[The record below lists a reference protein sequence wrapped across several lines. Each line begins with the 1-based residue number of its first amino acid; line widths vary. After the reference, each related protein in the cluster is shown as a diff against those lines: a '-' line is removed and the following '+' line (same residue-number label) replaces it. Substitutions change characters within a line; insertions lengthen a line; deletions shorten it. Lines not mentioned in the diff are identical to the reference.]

1 MRITQSKTENQLATL
16 TVEVDEKDYKDK
28 INKILKDYR
37 KNVQIPG
44 FRKGKTPISIINK
57 KYRISV
63 TTEQVNKLL
72 QDEMYKYITE
82 NKVKVLG
89 SPMPKP
95 NENPINWEK
104 DSDFSFDFE
113 IGLAPEFNMEITK
126 KDKLNFYKIEVDK
139 KLLNQYCNDIAKR
152 YGKMASAD
160 FSQEGDLIFCNI
172 EQLYLDGK
180 VMENGIKNE
189 ATVSIEFIEDKKI
202 EKQFI
207 GVKIGDSFKVN
218 VTKAFNNHTDLSA
231 MLNIEHEA
239 IHKLTSKEF
248 QFTVKKVNRL
258 TPAEFD
264 SELFD
269 KMYGKGKIK
278 TIKEFKTKI
287 KDEAESNLLTESDRF
302 LKNDVVKYLMEKN
315 QFDIPD
321 DFLKRWL
328 VKTSEKP
335 ITFEQVESEYDI
347 YSKSLKWQLI
357 ENRITEDYKI
367 KVTKEEVLEDTKKLI
382 AIQMKQY
389 GQPNADE
396 KQLTDIANNI
406 LKNKEERK
414 KMYNKIL
421 DKRTLLV
428 YKENFQI
435 KEKKISYDDFVKLA
449 SEK

>member
-414 KMYNKIL
+414 KMYNKLL

>member
-189 ATVSIEFIEDKKI
+189 ATVSIEFIDDKKI
-202 EKQFI
+202 KKQFI

-414 KMYNKIL
+414 KMYNKLL

>member
-189 ATVSIEFIEDKKI
+189 ATVSIEFIDDKKI
-202 EKQFI
+202 KKQFI

-389 GQPNADE
+389 GQTNADE

-414 KMYNKIL
+414 KMYNKLL

>member
-1 MRITQSKTENQLATL
+1 
-16 TVEVDEKDYKDK
+16 
-28 INKILKDYR
+28 
-37 KNVQIPG
+37 
-44 FRKGKTPISIINK
+44 
-57 KYRISV
+57 
-63 TTEQVNKLL
+63 
-72 QDEMYKYITE
+72 
-82 NKVKVLG
+82 
-89 SPMPKP
+89 
-95 NENPINWEK
+95 
-104 DSDFSFDFE
+104 
-113 IGLAPEFNMEITK
+113 
-126 KDKLNFYKIEVDK
+126 
-139 KLLNQYCNDIAKR
+139 
-152 YGKMASAD
+152 
-160 FSQEGDLIFCNI
+160 
-172 EQLYLDGK
+172 
-180 VMENGIKNE
+180 
-189 ATVSIEFIEDKKI
+189 
-202 EKQFI
+202 
-207 GVKIGDSFKVN
+207 
-218 VTKAFNNHTDLSA
+218 
-231 MLNIEHEA
+231 
-239 IHKLTSKEF
+239 
-248 QFTVKKVNRL
+248 
-258 TPAEFD
+258 
-264 SELFD
+264 
-269 KMYGKGKIK
+269 MYGKGKIK

-302 LKNDVVKYLMEKN
+302 LKNDVVNYLMEKN

-414 KMYNKIL
+414 KMYNKLL

>member
-189 ATVSIEFIEDKKI
+189 ATVSIEFIDDKKI
-202 EKQFI
+202 KKQFI

-302 LKNDVVKYLMEKN
+302 LKNDVVNYLMEKN

-414 KMYNKIL
+414 KMYNKLL